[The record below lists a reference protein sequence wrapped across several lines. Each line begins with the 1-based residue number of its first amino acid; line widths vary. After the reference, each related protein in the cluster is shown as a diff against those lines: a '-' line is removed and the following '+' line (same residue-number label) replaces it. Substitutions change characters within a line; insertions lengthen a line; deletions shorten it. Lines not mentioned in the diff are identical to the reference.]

1 MKRSH
6 AHYSLIA
13 AGFLLGAVLQSGCT
27 PQSQANLGAEESS
40 AAGRP
45 MRVTPITPGRKSL
58 VRTIDLPG
66 RTEAFEVT
74 PLYANVTGYVSS
86 VNVDIGDHV
95 KAPGNGQEGTILCQ
109 VVVPELQEQLAE
121 KTAGV
126 DQVKA
131 EVAQAEAGVKL
142 AQAVVASAEARVQ
155 EARASAAREEALFS
169 RWQSEYDR
177 VKRLASSGVVTQK
190 VAEETKSEMD
200 AADASRQEVTA
211 KISAVEAQHRETQ
224 ASLDKAKAD
233 LTAEQARLAVAM
245 AEQRRLAAMLAY
257 TTLHAPY
264 DGIVVERRVHTG
276 HLVSAGGN
284 REEGPLLT
292 IMRIDPLRVIVD
304 IPETD
309 AVHVTEKTKVELRV
323 PSLPTQSYVG
333 TISRSSWSLD
343 ANSRT
348 LKAEIDLP
356 NPDGQWRPGLYL
368 QAKLTVAELSDVVA
382 IPKSAI
388 LTTDKQTYC
397 YVIGP
402 DDRVE
407 RRSVALGL
415 QAGSEFQVLSGLDG
429 TERLIG
435 SNPSAFR
442 EGQAVEIVPAKPPA
456 T

>member
-1 MKRSH
+1 MKLK
-6 AHYSLIA
+6 SLFCLLAA
-13 AGFLLGAVLQSGCT
+13 AGLFMGIASSGGCV
-27 PQSQANLGAEESS
+27 PQSPSANDSEDANS
-40 AAGRP
+40 AARP
-45 MRVTPITPGRKSL
+45 MRVTPITPGRKTL
-58 VRTIDLPG
+58 VRTIELPG

-74 PLYANVTGYVSS
+74 PLYANVTGYVAS

-95 KAPGNGQEGTILCQ
+95 VAPGEGKEGTVLCQ

-126 DQVKA
+126 EQVKA
-131 EVAQAEAGVKL
+131 EVTQAEAGVKL
-142 AQAVVASAEARVQ
+142 AEAVVASAKARVA
-155 EARASAAREEALFS
+155 EARASAAREEAQFA
-169 RWQSEYDR
+169 RWQSEYER
-177 VKRLASSGVVTQK
+177 VNRLAGAGVITQK

-200 AADASRQEVTA
+200 AADAARQEVTA
-211 KISAVEAQHRETQ
+211 KIAAVEAQHLETL

-233 LTAEQARLAVAM
+233 LQAERSRLAVAT
-245 AEQRRLAAMLAY
+245 AEERRVAAMFAY
-257 TTLHAPY
+257 TTLRAPY
-264 DGIVVERRVHTG
+264 DGVVVDRRVHTG
-276 HLVSAGGN
+276 HLVRAAGDRG
-284 REEGPLLT
+284 EGPLLT

-356 NPDGQWRPGLYL
+356 NPDGRWRPGLYL
-368 QAKLTVAELSDVVA
+368 QAKLTVAELPDVVA
-382 IPKSAI
+382 IPKTAI
-388 LTTDKQTYC
+388 LTTDKQTFCYC
-397 YVIGP
+397 IGA

-407 RRSVALGL
+407 RRAITLGI
-415 QAGSEFQVLSGLDG
+415 QAGGEFEVLSGLDG

-442 EGQAVEIVPAKPPA
+442 EGQSVEVVPAK
-456 T
+456 